1 MNLPRLQAETRLQQD
16 IQATKTIAITV
27 LAFLACYIPSVCIGA
42 WVHPEADAT
51 VMPWPGHVAYL
62 SMFLSS
68 GINPIIYCYRVR
80 RFRCAL
86 KQLLNDPCGKT
97 TFQEADQ
104 DQRFKKNKLHHSS
117 RGKKIVDKFD
127 EDRLLLFRNSSR
139 YTRRMAL
146 TFQVLETKES
156 SKKQE
161 EECGRPVCNQP
172 MPLSIQKSRSRAW
185 VENCSIKS
193 STSRETQS
201 GKVSPT
207 PKEDYTRHGVIVEVH
222 PVPYHKSLKRKRA
235 KMTTPSE
242 DYTRKES
249 NGRVHTRTTDELSKQ
264 KITKARGTLTIK
276 QYKSPLKRKTKIRRK
291 TNKLENYRVLPPHSP

>member
-80 RFRCAL
+80 RFRRAL

-97 TFQEADQ
+97 AFQEADQ
-104 DQRFKKNKLHHSS
+104 DQRFKENKLHHSS

-127 EDRLLLFRNSSR
+127 KDRLLLFRNSSR
-139 YTRRMAL
+139 CTRRMAL

-172 MPLSIQKSRSRAW
+172 MPLSIQKSRSGAW

-201 GKVSPT
+201 GKVSPA
-207 PKEDYTRHGVIVEVH
+207 PKEDYTRHEVIVEVH
-222 PVPYHKSLKRKRA
+222 PVPYDKPLKRKRA
-235 KMTTPSE
+235 KTTTPSE
-242 DYTRKES
+242 GYTRKES
-249 NGRVHTRTTDELSKQ
+249 NGRVHRQTTDELSKQ
-264 KITKARGTLTIK
+264 KITESQGYINNQTVQKCTDEEDQNQKENQQT
-276 QYKSPLKRKTKIRRK
+276 RK
-291 TNKLENYRVLPPHSP
+291 L

>member
-1 MNLPRLQAETRLQQD
+1 M
-16 IQATKTIAITV
+16 
-27 LAFLACYIPSVCIGA
+27 
-42 WVHPEADAT
+42 
-51 VMPWPGHVAYL
+51 
-62 SMFLSS
+62 
-68 GINPIIYCYRVR
+68 
-80 RFRCAL
+80 
-86 KQLLNDPCGKT
+86 
-97 TFQEADQ
+97 
-104 DQRFKKNKLHHSS
+104 
-117 RGKKIVDKFD
+117 DKFD

-207 PKEDYTRHGVIVEVH
+207 PKEDYTRHEVIVEVH
-222 PVPYHKSLKRKRA
+222 PVPY
-235 KMTTPSE
+235 
-242 DYTRKES
+242 
-249 NGRVHTRTTDELSKQ
+249 Q
-264 KITKARGTLTIK
+264 KPLK
-276 QYKSPLKRKTKIRRK
+276 QYKNPLKRKTKIRRK
-291 TNKLENYRVLPPHSP
+291 THKLENYRVSYDQFTWESIIIIIDRKKKSDKVITI

>member
-1 MNLPRLQAETRLQQD
+1 
-16 IQATKTIAITV
+16 
-27 LAFLACYIPSVCIGA
+27 
-42 WVHPEADAT
+42 
-51 VMPWPGHVAYL
+51 MPWPGHVAYL

-80 RFRCAL
+80 RFRRAL

-97 TFQEADQ
+97 AFQEADQ
-104 DQRFKKNKLHHSS
+104 DQRFKENKLHHSS

-172 MPLSIQKSRSRAW
+172 MPLSIQKSRSGAW

-207 PKEDYTRHGVIVEVH
+207 PKEDYTRHEVIVEVH
-222 PVPYHKSLKRKRA
+222 PVPYDKPLKRKRA

-249 NGRVHTRTTDELSKQ
+249 NGSTHRPLTNCQSRKLQ
-264 KITKARGTLTIK
+264 KARGTLTIK
-276 QYKSPLKRKTKIRRK
+276 QYKNALTRKTKIRRK
-291 TNKLENYRVLPPHSP
+291 TNKLENCRASCDQFT